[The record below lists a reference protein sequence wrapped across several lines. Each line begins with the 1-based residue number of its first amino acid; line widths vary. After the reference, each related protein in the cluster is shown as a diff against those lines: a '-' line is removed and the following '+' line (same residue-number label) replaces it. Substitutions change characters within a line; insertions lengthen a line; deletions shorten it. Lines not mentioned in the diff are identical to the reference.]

1 MPTWLRRSTT
11 QKKKRESKRTRLGE
25 RLRGRHVKPM
35 VVEAEIGE
43 ETRVAED
50 KNAAIMR
57 K

>member
-25 RLRGRHVKPM
+25 RLRGRHVKLM

-50 KNAAIMR
+50 TNVAIMR